1 MPESVKR
8 SKSADVSERSQMTQQ
23 EKMDRDTCRTVIT
36 RAVSTAEGIVQVD
49 LDLRRHQAVFNYDT
63 SKVSEPFVRQVAQGV
78 ALKLRSRPEG
88 CAATTNRGAD
98 RCRECVAE
106 ESTEADA
113 SAQPV
118 ESGSNDVQF
127 EDGVLSLQYSDVSG
141 ERKDSIERVQLDI
154 GDGDHQEAVTNDGT
168 IAGRLIDW
176 ARRQRWELIFTVV
189 TFVAMGSAWVVA
201 RTGGP
206 SSAATA
212 LYVIAYLTGGVFG
225 VRAGVSS
232 LMKGVIDVD
241 LLMVLAA
248 LGAAL
253 VGSPFEGVLLLFL
266 FSLSNVLQDFAMDR
280 TRNAIRSL
288 MKLRPHSVSVLRNGK
303 EQTVGIANVAVGEYY
318 VVRPGDRLALDG
330 EVVEGEGSVDQ
341 AFITGESM
349 PVEKKLG
356 DTVLAGTINK
366 NGSLTIRVTKSSK
379 DSTISKV
386 IKLVED
392 AQESKARTQRFLDTA
407 EQYYAVGVIVATAL
421 AVIIPYFILGHDFD
435 TTFYR
440 AMTLMVAA
448 SPCALII
455 STPAS
460 ILSAIGNGARRGI
473 LFKGGVY
480 LEQAAAIR
488 VVAFDKTGT
497 LTEGRPQVTDVRVFD
512 TGAAEE
518 HPELWHGE
526 ADDLLGLAAG
536 LESKSEHAL
545 ARATVEAARRQRAK
559 MTETLAFEATSGKGV
574 RGIVDGREIRVG
586 NIRYFDDLYCVNC
599 DRTRAEVEVLRAEG
613 QTVVV
618 VAQIFPEDG
627 TAVFLGAIAYAD
639 VIRATSA
646 HVIRQLRELGVQ
658 RIVLLTGDHDAIG
671 RRIGDTAGVDEV
683 FSDLMPE
690 DKLRII
696 GELEE
701 RYGPVAMIGDGVND
715 APALARASIG
725 IAMGAAGTDVALE
738 TADVVL
744 MADDLTNIPYVIA
757 LSRRTRRTLVFNLGL
772 AMGLI
777 AIMIAGIFSVGLA
790 LPLAVVG
797 HEGGTVLVSLN
808 GLRLLLFRWQPQ
820 VGSRTLGASA

>member
-1 MPESVKR
+1 MPESAKR
-8 SKSADVSERSQMTQQ
+8 SKSADVSERDQMTRQ
-23 EKMDRDTCRTVIT
+23 EKTDRDTCRTVIT
-36 RAVSTAEGIVQVD
+36 RAVSSAEGIVQVD

-63 SKVSEPFVRQVAQGV
+63 SRVSEPFVRQVAQGV

-88 CAATTNRGAD
+88 CAATSNRSAD
-98 RCRECVAE
+98 RCKECVAE
-106 ESTEADA
+106 ESAGADA
-113 SAQPV
+113 AADPD
-118 ESGSNDVQF
+118 ESGNNDVQF

-141 ERKDSIERVQLDI
+141 ERTDSIERVQLDI
-154 GDGDHQEAVTNDGT
+154 GDEDHQEAATNDGT
-168 IAGRLIDW
+168 VAGRVIEW
-176 ARRQRWELIFTVV
+176 AGRQRWELIFTVV
-189 TFVAMGSAWVVA
+189 TFVAMGSAWIVGK
-201 RTGGP
+201 TGGP

-212 LYVIAYLTGGVFG
+212 LYVVAYLTGGVFG

-288 MKLRPHSVSVLRNGK
+288 MKLRPHSVSALRNGK
-303 EQTVGIANVAVGEYY
+303 EQTVGIADVAVGEYY

-349 PVEKKLG
+349 PVAKKLG

-366 NGSLTIRVTKSSK
+366 NGNLTIRVTKSSK

-421 AVIIPYFILGHDFD
+421 AVVIPYFILGHDFD

-480 LEQAAAIR
+480 LEQAATIR

-512 TGAAEE
+512 TGTAEKNTA
-518 HPELWHGE
+518 LWHGE

-545 ARATVEAARRQRAK
+545 ARATVEAARRQRAE

-574 RGIVDGREIRVG
+574 RGLVDGREIRVG
-586 NIRYFDDLYCVNC
+586 NIRYFDDLHCVNC
-599 DRTRAEVEVLRAEG
+599 DRTRAEVEALRAEG
-613 QTVVV
+613 QTVVL
-618 VAQIFPEDG
+618 VAQVFPEDG

-646 HVIRQLRELGVQ
+646 NVVRQLRELGVQ

-777 AIMIAGIFSVGLA
+777 AVMIAGIFSVGLA

-820 VGSRTLGASA
+820 VGGRASGASG